1 MGEAALELGFG
12 AGNAPDTWRFRL
24 AQQAYAALLE
34 HSDRLGSFR
43 VAALRASARTALSAL
58 SVDDRGLLERWIA
71 LQLATSLA
79 VSASNHL
86 GTLATVD
93 TVLAASVRAKLP
105 QVIGVLTMAPGGIT
119 AAA

>member
-1 MGEAALELGFG
+1 MGEAALELGVG
-12 AGNAPDTWRFRL
+12 AGNEPGTWRFRL
-24 AQQAYAALLE
+24 AQQACAALLE
-34 HSDRLGSFR
+34 DSHRLGSFR
-43 VAALRASARTALSAL
+43 IAALRASARTALSAL

-79 VSASNHL
+79 ITASNSL

-93 TVLAASVRAKLP
+93 TALAANVRAKLP
-105 QVIGVLTMAPGGIT
+105 QVMSSLRIAPGRTI